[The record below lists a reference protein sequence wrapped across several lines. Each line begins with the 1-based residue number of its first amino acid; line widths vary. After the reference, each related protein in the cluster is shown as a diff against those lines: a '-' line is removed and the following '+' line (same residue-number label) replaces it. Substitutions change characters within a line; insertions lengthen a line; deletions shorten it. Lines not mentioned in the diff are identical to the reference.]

1 MNSKINEFRAGIKP
15 LIGAMIGAGFAP
27 VTFGK
32 TFDAFGNYSLVLN
45 IVGVMFICSAI
56 LMLTL
61 GS

>member
-1 MNSKINEFRAGIKP
+1 MNSKINEFRVGIKP
-15 LIGAMIGAGFAP
+15 LMGAGFVP

-45 IVGVMFICSAI
+45 IVGVMSICSAI